1 MGLFRPKSNDARAI
15 DIGTQG
21 ERVAT
26 EVIQKRYK
34 ELGPISWHESV
45 VGFMFVTVVLLWF
58 FRSPGFM
65 KGWPSY
71 ITNL

>member
-1 MGLFRPKSNDARAI
+1 MGLFRPKSKDARAI

-45 VGFMFVTVVLLWF
+45 VGIMFVTVVLLWF